1 MSCSDM
7 IIVFCGINDP
17 ELEKQIELADGKVT
31 EHVKQATHILIKK
44 RGAKITKKQREAEEK
59 GLTFLDYDSF
69 IEEHDFTKKAKTIRK
84 TNGTKKT
91 TKIEEEEE
99 KEEEKPDVMELINKI
114 IHTMATGDDKD
125 VAIQAIDEIKTLIT
139 K

>member
-69 IEEHDFTKKAKTIRK
+69 IEEHDFTKKAKTVRK
-84 TNGTKKT
+84 TNNTKKT
-91 TKIEEEEE
+91 SKIEED
-99 KEEEKPDVMELINKI
+99 KEEEKTDVMELINKI

-125 VAIQAIDEIKTLIT
+125 VAIQAIDEIKNIIT